1 MNEVTVGIIGLIV
14 VLSLFLTGI
23 ELGFAM
29 AAVGFVGFAFI
40 RSFHAAS
47 GLIAKDLFDVFSNY
61 GYTVVP
67 LFVLMGAAAF
77 ESGIARKLFRA
88 SDRFFGHIP
97 GGMAM
102 ATVAAATAFKAISGS
117 SPATA
122 ATFAVAA
129 VPEMDRY
136 GYDKRLSTGIV
147 AVVGTLGVLMP
158 PSVFL
163 IIFGLVTE
171 QSIGR
176 LFLAGIIPGFI
187 AASLFLLIIYGWCKL
202 NPAVGPKG
210 SRSTWKERF
219 ASLPEVVWVVVIFLL
234 LIVGLVEGFF
244 TATEAGSVAAFIVIG
259 VCVLKRDLGF
269 KGFLK
274 SVRDTLTMSSMAI
287 TLIAGSIIFGHFL
300 AVTTIPVVAA
310 GWIVSLPLNPY
321 VIILLISLVYQ
332 LGGSFIDDMA
342 FMILATPVFYPAV
355 LKLGFDPLWF
365 GMIISVT
372 VMIGV
377 VIPPVAMNVF
387 VVKNIT
393 KVPFSVIYSGVYPF
407 LVALVLLG
415 VLLFFFPQLA
425 TFLPGIL
432 MK

>member
-1 MNEVTVGIIGLIV
+1 MGEVTIGIVGLIV
-14 VLSLFLTGI
+14 VLGLFLTGI

-29 AAVGFVGFAFI
+29 AAVGFVGFGFI
-40 RSFHAAS
+40 RSFGAAS
-47 GLIAKDLFDVFSNY
+47 DLIAKDLFDVFSNY
-61 GYTVVP
+61 SYTVVP

-88 SDRFFGHIP
+88 SDRFLGHVP

-147 AVVGTLGVLMP
+147 SVVGTLGVLMP

-163 IIFGLVTE
+163 IIFGIVTE

-187 AASLFLLIIYGWCKL
+187 TAFLFLIIIYGWCRI
-202 NPAVGPKG
+202 NPLVGPKG
-210 SRSTWKERF
+210 HRSTWKERF
-219 ASLPEVVWVVVIFLL
+219 ISLPEVIWVVVIFLL
-234 LIVGLVEGFF
+234 LILGLVKGFF
-244 TATEAGSVAAFIVIG
+244 TATEAGSVAAFIVIA
-259 VCVLKRDLGF
+259 VCMIKKDLGI
-269 KGFLK
+269 KGFVR
-274 SVRDTLTMSSMAI
+274 SVKDTISMASMAI
-287 TLIAGSIIFGHFL
+287 TLIAGSVIFGHFL
-300 AVTTIPVVAA
+300 AVTTIPMVSAD
-310 GWIVSLPLNPY
+310 WIVSLPLNRY
-321 VIILLISLVYQ
+321 IILILISLVYQ

-355 LKLGFDPLWF
+355 IKMGFDPLWF
-365 GMIISVT
+365 GMIIAVT

-377 VIPPVAMNVF
+377 VIPPVAINVF

-393 KVPFSVIYSGVYPF
+393 KVPFGVIYSGIYPF
-407 LVALVLLG
+407 LIAIVLCG

-425 TFLPGIL
+425 TFLPSLL

>member
-1 MNEVTVGIIGLIV
+1 MNEVAIGIAGLFV
-14 VLSLFLTGI
+14 VLCLFLTGI

-40 RSFHAAS
+40 RSFGAAS
-47 GLIAKDLFDVFSNY
+47 DLIAKDLFDIFSNY

-67 LFVLMGAAAF
+67 LFVLMGSAAF
-77 ESGIARKLFRA
+77 EAGIARKLFRA
-88 SDRFFGHIP
+88 SDKFLGHVP

-136 GYDKRLSTGIV
+136 GYDRRLSTGIV

-163 IIFGLVTE
+163 IIFGIVTE

-176 LFLAGIIPGFI
+176 LFLAGIIPGLISAFF
-187 AASLFLLIIYGWCKL
+187 FLLIIYGWCKL
-202 NPAVGPKG
+202 NPAIGPKG
-210 SRSTWKERF
+210 KRSTWKERF
-219 ASLPEVVWVVVIFLL
+219 ASLPEVAWVVIIFLV
-234 LIVGLVEGFF
+234 LIVGLVKGFF
-244 TATEAGSVAAFIVIG
+244 TATEAGSIAAFIVIG

-269 KGFLK
+269 KGFVR
-274 SVRDTLTMSSMAI
+274 SVMDTLNMSSMAI
-287 TLIAGSIIFGHFL
+287 MLIAGSLIFGHFL
-300 AVTTIPVVAA
+300 AVTTIPMVAA
-310 GWIVSLPLNPY
+310 DFIVSLPLNRY
-321 VIILLISLVYQ
+321 VIVILITIIYQ

-342 FMILATPVFYPAV
+342 FMILATPVFFPAV
-355 LKLGFDPLWF
+355 MKLGFDPLWF
-365 GMIISVT
+365 GMIIAIT

-393 KVPFSVIYSGVYPF
+393 KAPFGVIYAGVYPF
-407 LVALVLLG
+407 LAALVVVG
-415 VLLFFFPQLA
+415 ALLFFFPQLA
-425 TFLPGIL
+425 TFLPGTL